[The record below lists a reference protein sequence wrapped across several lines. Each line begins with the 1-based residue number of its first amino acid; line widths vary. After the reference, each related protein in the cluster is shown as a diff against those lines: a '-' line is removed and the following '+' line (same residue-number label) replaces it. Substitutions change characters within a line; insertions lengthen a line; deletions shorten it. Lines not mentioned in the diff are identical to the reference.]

1 MIFDQHNYTGRPQ
14 DLVRFDVIIY
24 DEDRDFNRT
33 AKRDIENVAWSTS
46 INFNKIKT
54 LTNTIKLKKNDT
66 IYIMTSFNKQI
77 LLMAKKMQI

>member
-1 MIFDQHNYTGRPQ
+1 MTKKNCIDHRKYFDIQNMIFDQHNYTGRPQ

-46 INFNKIKT
+46 INFNTIKA
-54 LTNTIKLKKNDT
+54 LTNTIKLKKMIKFT
-66 IYIMTSFNKQI
+66 
-77 LLMAKKMQI
+77 